1 MNKLVD
7 SESLGK
13 FKEIMDEKLNNKVS
27 KKKKS
32 QVIIGR
38 AIKPRACEIGGMENW
53 YAFAGLPTICLPKDI
68 SSLDKVYVANLFF
81 GKRYFLKNHLSL
93 NPLLYRIDDVINA
106 MWRVDRYEI
115 NEDKLSIWLSCKS
128 NSRVQ
133 KGTSTW
139 LEINNGRKYDTRKIT
154 PSIIAQS
161 LNDIREFTTDI
172 EGASST
178 EYYGINL
185 KRFGYGYRNSSVRK
199 LTEYEINKVKLRWKK
214 LYFLRSAS
222 EIKPVRRLRHMAG
235 KYKISFINR
244 RRAYSP
250 PVTFFLRKTTWS
262 ERIDVNMI
270 NIE

>member
-13 FKEIMDEKLNNKVS
+13 FKELMDEKLKNNVS

-53 YAFAGLPTICLPKDI
+53 YAFAGNSAVCLPQGI
-68 SSLDKVYVANLFF
+68 SELDKVYVRDITVLEYSIEENLIQT
-81 GKRYFLKNHLSL
+81 GRVCNIHGS
-93 NPLLYRIDDVINA
+93 INS

-115 NEDKLSIWLSCKS
+115 NENKLSIWLTFKKNGHVS
-128 NSRVQ
+128 

-154 PSIIAQS
+154 PSIIADYLDS
-161 LNDIREFTTDI
+161 MRKFRPNYG
-172 EGASST
+172 GASST
-178 EYYGINL
+178 EYCGINL

-199 LTEYEINKVKLRWKK
+199 STVYSIKKVKLR
-214 LYFLRSAS
+214 
-222 EIKPVRRLRHMAG
+222 
-235 KYKISFINR
+235 
-244 RRAYSP
+244 
-250 PVTFFLRKTTWS
+250 
-262 ERIDVNMI
+262 
-270 NIE
+270 

>member
-13 FKEIMDEKLNNKVS
+13 FKELMDEKLKNKVS

-53 YAFAGLPTICLPKDI
+53 YAFAGNSAVCLPQGI
-68 SSLDKVYVANLFF
+68 SELDKVYVRDITVLEYSIEENLIQT
-81 GKRYFLKNHLSL
+81 GRVCNIHGS
-93 NPLLYRIDDVINA
+93 INS

-115 NEDKLSIWLSCKS
+115 NENKLSIWLTYKH
-128 NSRVQ
+128 NQPIQ

-139 LEINNGRKYDTRKIT
+139 LEINNGRKYDIRKIT
-154 PSIIAQS
+154 PTIIADYLDS
-161 LNDIREFTTDI
+161 IRYFSPNPDGI
-172 EGASST
+172 SST
-178 EYYGINL
+178 ESYGVNL
-185 KRFGYGYRNSSVRK
+185 KRFGYGYRNSRVRK
-199 LTEYEINKVKLRWKK
+199 LTEHQIRKVKLRWKK
-214 LYFLRSAS
+214 LYFVRMTS
-222 EIKPVRRLRHMAG
+222 EAEPVRRLRYMAG

-250 PVTFFLRKTTWS
+250 PVTFFLRKTIWPNPIYAS
-262 ERIDVNMI
+262 MI
-270 NIE
+270 TIE